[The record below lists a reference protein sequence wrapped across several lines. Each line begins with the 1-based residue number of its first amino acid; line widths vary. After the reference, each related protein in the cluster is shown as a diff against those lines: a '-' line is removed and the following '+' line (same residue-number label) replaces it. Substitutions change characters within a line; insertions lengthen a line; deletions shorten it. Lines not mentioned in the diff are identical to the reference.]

1 MSTICIGWLLAE
13 VFGLMFFRG
22 EIFLNLF
29 GEETLPGEFRA
40 CLDVDAFSFLSD
52 RQSLDNS

>member
-1 MSTICIGWLLAE
+1 MYWLAE

-29 GEETLPGEFRA
+29 GEETLPGEIRA